1 MVVFFKKKRYNSDF
15 YFSSIFVKTA
25 KSLLRTGGRS
35 EASPVLCP
43 VSVEAVVGV
52 DSKVSPS
59 LDDGP
64 ASAGA
69 LHVAKDLFVLPA
81 HGGLVDASLG
91 LPLLQNVVA
100 GTDLK
105 EHKS

>member
-1 MVVFFKKKRYNSDF
+1 MRE
-15 YFSSIFVKTA
+15 TA
-25 KSLLRTGGRS
+25 AYTGGRS
-35 EASPVLCP
+35 EACPVLCP
-43 VSVEAVVGV
+43 VSVEAVVSV

-69 LHVAKDLFVLPA
+69 LHVAKDSFVLPA

-91 LPLLQNVVA
+91 LALLQNVVA
-100 GTDLK
+100 GTNLK
-105 EHKS
+105 KHN